1 MVGER
6 TFQGKRA
13 VYRLASARF
22 LSALGTSLASIA
34 LALEVYARTDSVVW
48 LSFSFLF
55 TFGIAGAL
63 GPIGG
68 KLADRFDRKWVMVI
82 SDLASAGVWLFMAT
96 REGTVWLIGLGFVA
110 HAIAQPFRAASTAA
124 IPAVAGDEHIDW
136 ANSLMSV
143 SWTSAELIGLGIG
156 AIVGGLIGFGG
167 ACLINALS
175 FVVSA
180 SIVIGMRISFQEDAD
195 GERGAGSIWKGFA
208 VLWADPALRS
218 LFAVW
223 TVLYLTID
231 IALVGDIP
239 LSRSMGMDPDAGA
252 RLLMFAWVLGAFAAG
267 AVASRWMNERR
278 EVPSIVWGTA
288 GIGLGY
294 GIVALAPTFW
304 IAMIGQFV
312 ASFVTI
318 VNEVGGLG
326 YIQRRTEDDVRGRV
340 FAAVGSAGMMAN
352 AVGFSFAGF
361 LALAVGPRWLY
372 AIAGLASVAL
382 VPFLKPLREAGRVG
396 TTPTVPQPT
405 TAES

>member
-1 MVGER
+1 MMAGE
-6 TFQGKRA
+6 TFEGKRA
-13 VYRLASARF
+13 VYRLAAARF
-22 LSALGTSLASIA
+22 LSALGTSVASIA
-34 LALEVYARTDSVVW
+34 LSLEVYARTDSVVW
-48 LSFSFLF
+48 LSISFLF

-82 SDLASAGVWLFMAT
+82 SDLASAAVWLFMAS
-96 REGTVWLIGLGFVA
+96 RQGTVWLIGLGFVA

-124 IPAVAGDEHIDW
+124 IPAVAGEDHIDW

-143 SWTSAELIGLGIG
+143 SWTSAELIGLGMG
-156 AIVGGLIGFGG
+156 AIVGGVIGFGG
-167 ACLINALS
+167 ACLLNAIS
-175 FVVSA
+175 FAVSA
-180 SIVIGMRISFQEDAD
+180 AIVVGMRISFQEDD
-195 GERGAGSIWKGFA
+195 GEGRGGGSIWKGFR

-239 LSRSMGMDPDAGA
+239 LARSMGMDKDAGA
-252 RLLMFAWVLGAFAAG
+252 RLLMFAWVLGAFVAG

-278 EVPSIVWGTA
+278 EVPAIVWGTA

-294 GIVALAPTFW
+294 AFVALAPVFW
-304 IAMIGQFV
+304 VAMVGQFV

-340 FAAVGSAGMMAN
+340 FAAITSAGMVAN

-361 LALAVGPRWLY
+361 LAEAVGPRWLY
-372 AIAGLASVAL
+372 AIAGIASVLL
-382 VPFLKPLREAGRVG
+382 VPFLKPLREADRIG
-396 TTPTVPQPT
+396 QSL
-405 TAES
+405 A